1 MKILIN
7 ASLPGCGKTYLLTKL
22 FKEYQP
28 KPYEKVVFIT
38 KANKALDNARSFL
51 TGEKLEDKS
60 FKTLDQFKENWK
72 IIPNENGAETLKH
85 LKSTPHISRYYYTLF
100 IDEISMVSQYE
111 LDDLLDNFLVANIV
125 AAGDTS
131 QHSPIP
137 VTYYEKTSKELNTYI
152 DDGSQIASTFWDKTF
167 VLNTPYRFKDESLVN
182 VLHIL
187 KKKDVITSN
196 FLEDNFTFC
205 NTYTKDVNDL
215 HICFTNKEV
224 GSVNEE
230 YVEEDKVSRYIMS
243 RKWRFELSEFHS
255 VTLHNGQFLNK
266 DTAEVMFQQLR
277 EQQNIIV
284 PAMAVTSHKL
294 QGWTA
299 QPKHNIYIHLN
310 DFLSDKISSVTFMH
324 ALWVALTRAPSLKQ
338 IHFYGVSAKKAA
350 YEISKRITSNW
361 LQTLNGVETTQDDAF
376 NEILNILNANEFKRE
391 DDTRYIEW
399 LKKYGKAHTGQHK
412 QHKAS
417 TLNIEDVKL
426 FKATHSLRET
436 AKHFNVSTTT
446 IAKLTK

>member
-1 MKILIN
+1 MNILIN

-72 IIPNENGAETLKH
+72 IILNDNGEEKLKH
-85 LKSTPHISRYYYTLF
+85 LKSTSHISRYYYTLF

-111 LDDLLDNFLVANIV
+111 LDDLLENFLVANII

-131 QHSPIP
+131 QHAPIP
-137 VTYYEKTSKELNTYI
+137 FSYYEKTVNGINKYVDN
-152 DDGSQIASTFWDKTF
+152 GAQINSTFWDKTF
-167 VLNTPYRFKDESLVN
+167 VLNTPFRFKDESLVKVLN
-182 VLHIL
+182 VL
-187 KKKDVITSN
+187 KRKDIITTN

-205 NTYTKDVNDL
+205 NTYIKDANDL

-224 GSVNEE
+224 NITNDE
-230 YVEEDKVSRYIMS
+230 YSENTSRYMIS
-243 RKWRFELSEFHS
+243 RKWKFNDF
-255 VTLHNGQFLNK
+255 TYQNGQFLDK
-266 DTAEVMFQQLR
+266 ETRDILIQELR
-277 EQQNIIV
+277 EQQNIVV

-299 QPKHNIYIHLN
+299 QPGHNVYIHLN
-310 DFLSDKISSVTFMH
+310 DFINERISDIDFMH

-338 IHFYGVSAKKAA
+338 VKFYGVDANKAA
-350 YEISKRITSNW
+350 KEINKRIHSDW
-361 LQTLNGVETTQDDAF
+361 LQTLNGIETTQDNAF
-376 NEILNILNANEFKRE
+376 NEIIQLLDSIEYKRE
-391 DDTRYIEW
+391 DDTRYVEW
-399 LKKYGKAHTGQHK
+399 LKQYGKAHTGVHK
-412 QHKAS
+412 AHKAHKAS
-417 TLNIEDVKL
+417 TLNIDDVKA
-426 FKATHSLRET
+426 FKSEHSLRET

-446 IAKLTK
+446 ITKLLK

>member
-1 MKILIN
+1 MNILIN

-51 TGEKLEDKS
+51 TGEKLIDKS

-72 IIPNENGAETLKH
+72 IIPNENGTEVLKH

-111 LDDLLDNFLVANIV
+111 LDDLLENFLVANIV

-131 QHSPIP
+131 QHAPIP
-137 VTYYEKTSKELNTYI
+137 STYYERTSNGLDEYVDN
-152 DDGSQIASTFWDKTF
+152 GSSINSSFWDKTF
-167 VLNTPYRFKDESLVN
+167 ILNTPFRFKDESLVN
-182 VLHIL
+182 VLNTL

-196 FLEDNFTFC
+196 FLADNFTFC
-205 NTYTKDVNDL
+205 DTYSKDANDL

-224 GSVNEE
+224 DATNEE
-230 YVEEDKVSRYIMS
+230 YINKTSRYMMV
-243 RKWRFELSEFHS
+243 RKWTFEDFT
-255 VTLHNGQFLNK
+255 VQNGQFLDK
-266 DTAEVMFQQLR
+266 DKAHILFQQLR
-277 EQQNIIV
+277 EHQSIIV

-299 QPKHNIYIHLN
+299 QQGHNIYIHLN
-310 DFLSDKISSVTFMH
+310 DFINKNIDDVDFMH

-338 IHFYGVSAKKAA
+338 VKFYGVNSTQAVN
-350 YEISKRITSNW
+350 EINKRITSNW
-361 LQTLNGVETTQDDAF
+361 LQTLNGVEITQDDAF
-376 NEILNILNANEFKRE
+376 DEIITILDSLEYKRE
-391 DDTRYIEW
+391 NDTRYVEW
-399 LKKYGKAHTGQHK
+399 LKKYGQAHTGAHK
-412 QHKAS
+412 AHKAS
-417 TLNIEDVKL
+417 TLNVDDVKA

-446 IAKLTK
+446 IHKLISK